1 LRFPQLG
8 DIRAAFSAEY
18 EGGDLGMTTAE
29 TETYEETELIEAW
42 RAEALERAGYGAA
55 AAAEIAVRFDID
67 LHFATDLLKHGCPSD
82 LALRILL

>member
-1 LRFPQLG
+1 
-8 DIRAAFSAEY
+8 
-18 EGGDLGMTTAE
+18 MTTAE

-55 AAAEIAVRFDID
+55 AAAEIAVRHDID
-67 LHFATDLLKHGCPSD
+67 LHKATDLVERGCPAD